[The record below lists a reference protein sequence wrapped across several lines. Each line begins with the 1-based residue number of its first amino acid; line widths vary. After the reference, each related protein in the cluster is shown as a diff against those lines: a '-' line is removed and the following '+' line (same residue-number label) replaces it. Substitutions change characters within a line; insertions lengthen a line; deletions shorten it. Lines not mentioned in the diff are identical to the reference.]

1 MLLIKSQYAYFRFP
15 FEILIKKER
24 KSKKMENKD
33 TIQLLKECDAGSK
46 MAVSAIDDV
55 LGKVKDSELLDL
67 LIESKKHHEKLG
79 NDLHSIL
86 NKEKTDDKEPNC
98 MAKGMSKLKINLK
111 MCVDNTD
118 EMIADLITDGCNMG
132 IKYLYKYRNQYPTAS
147 ESAKNICKRLIDIE
161 EELRKKIRKFL

>member
-1 MLLIKSQYAYFRFP
+1 
-15 FEILIKKER
+15 
-24 KSKKMENKD
+24 MENKD
-33 TIQLLKECDAGSK
+33 TIQLLEKCNAGSK

-79 NDLHSIL
+79 NDLHRIL
-86 NKEKTDDKEPNC
+86 NEEKINDKEPNC
-98 MAKGMSKLKINLK
+98 MAKGMSKLKIYFK
-111 MCVDNTD
+111 IGMDHTD

-147 ESAKNICKRLIDIE
+147 ESAKDICKHLIDIE
-161 EELRKKIRKFL
+161 EELRKKIRRFL

>member
-1 MLLIKSQYAYFRFP
+1 
-15 FEILIKKER
+15 
-24 KSKKMENKD
+24 MENKD

-55 LGKVKDSELLDL
+55 IGKVKDSELLDL

-86 NKEKTDDKEPNC
+86 NKEKTEDKDPNYIE
-98 MAKGMSKLKINLK
+98 KGMSKLKINLK
-111 MCVDNTD
+111 MCMDNTD
-118 EMIADLITDGCNMG
+118 QMIADLITDGCNMG
-132 IKYLYKYRNQYPTAS
+132 IKYLYKYRNQYPSAS
-147 ESAKNICKRLIDIE
+147 ENAKDICKNLIDIE